1 MTLRILVAVALTVTS
16 FSFAQAGQIDPSALR
31 IGLMFNGGQW
41 PEHVIAVSRTRGVD
55 LWITTTGVICD
66 EYTIRD
72 GVRTGVVYQE
82 LFVAAE
88 PLDLT
93 GDAERTRV
101 CFFRGGST
109 VPLTTFASPLQAVRF
124 RYPSGA
130 VLALSVGPDGRVVRA
145 LESGQESLASTVT
158 IKRFG
163 GRGHEFNDATKAGSF
178 VYGSYIGGGAFD
190 AISGIELAATGN
202 VLVSGSTAQLTV
214 PAGVGGYSKSI
225 KADVDAF
232 VLLCDPKFQR
242 IVAMTLI
249 GGNAA
254 DRTRA
259 MNVDGTQN
267 VYLAI
272 ETTSNDMP
280 TTPAAQFKTL
290 KAGTDAYVAKFDS
303 TLTKL
308 LTGFYHGG
316 NREDIPRGI
325 DVDESG
331 LIYLAGG
338 TTSTANFPNNMPAT
352 ANLVWQYQ
360 DGRDTRTRTVPISSG
375 NLNLGQ
381 QDGFVA
387 IYSATG
393 SMQRSRYYGREGN
406 ETFTGVAVDS
416 RGYVVLTGTTTS
428 SSFESVPI
436 ADATWNGRLP
446 YDRTFNG
453 GTTDVFVLKMTSGLT
468 FSQTDGVTFSTLFGG
483 NREEETTSMWLDAD
497 GRIYIGGNTTS
508 TNMPTSGSVYSTPL
522 GQQDGFVAQIADN
535 GTQVLGCTY
544 IGGSGNDIVR
554 KVRPSNR
561 TSAFLVSGSTSS
573 SDFPTEGFGVTT
585 ERFGLT
591 DGFVTMMNF
600 ASLTVSTLLTGL
612 ESDTVVDAVLD
623 FRGDILIAANSTS
636 TNLFKHDS
644 AYAGYSGASDGYLT
658 KFAPG
663 SLEIV
668 TPKGGEV
675 YCVGASRPLAW
686 DASGVTDT
694 TKFRIEYSLEGS
706 GKWSE
711 LVKSVGGRSYLWK
724 IPANIPAGSYILR
737 ISTVNGHVSTLTTP
751 FTIDVA
757 PTITKQPTSTVVCQ
771 GARLSL
777 SVTSSSVASKYQ
789 WRKDGV
795 NIQGATS
802 ATLTV
807 DTAAASSAGRYDCVI
822 TGECPPAIT
831 TQPATV
837 TVTQRPAV
845 TTQPVSQTVDE
856 GKPLSLSVV
865 ATGVGLSY
873 QWKRDGASING
884 ATTPTLSIG
893 SATKA
898 DEGSYVCEVAG
909 SCGSVSTQAAIVKVN
924 SGTSVLE
931 VESVAGR
938 MTVVGPQPAV
948 DAVTI
953 GLQLVRPQDLTAR
966 FFDAQ
971 GRVLTA
977 LSLGLINAGDHIT
990 TLSVAGFSEGVV
1002 MLEVSSETARW
1013 MLPVVIR
1020 R

>member
-1 MTLRILVAVALTVTS
+1 MTLRALVAVALTVTS
-16 FSFAQAGQIDPSALR
+16 FSFASATTSDPGSLR
-31 IGLMFNGGQW
+31 LGLMYNGGQW
-41 PEHVIAVSRTRGVD
+41 PSHVIAVAHTRGVD

-66 EYTIRD
+66 EYTIKD
-72 GVRTGVVYQE
+72 NVRTGFVYQE
-82 LFVAAE
+82 LFAGATL
-88 PLDLT
+88 LDQT
-93 GDAERTRV
+93 RDAEHTRIAM
-101 CFFRGGST
+101 FRGGMQA
-109 VPLTTFASPLQAVRF
+109 PLTTYASSAQPVRF

-130 VLALSVGPDGRVVRA
+130 VLSLSVGPDGRIGRTIEA
-145 LESGQESLASTVT
+145 GMESLASTVT

-163 GRGHEFNDATKAGSF
+163 GLGHQINDATKAGSF

-190 AISGIELAATGN
+190 AIFGIELASTGN
-202 VLVSGSTAQLTV
+202 FLVSGSTAQLTV

-225 KADVDAF
+225 KADIDAF

-242 IVAMTLI
+242 IIAMTFI

-316 NREDIPRGI
+316 NREDVPRGI
-325 DVDESG
+325 DVDEAG

-338 TTSTANFPNNMPAT
+338 TTSTANFPNNMTPT

-360 DGRDTRTRTVPISSG
+360 DGRDTRTKTVPISSG
-375 NLNLGQ
+375 ISNLGQ
-381 QDGFVA
+381 SDGFIA
-387 IYSATG
+387 IYSPTG
-393 SMQRSRYYGREGN
+393 SMQKSRYYGREGN
-406 ETFTGVAVDS
+406 EVFTGVTVDS

-428 SSFESVPI
+428 TSFESVPI
-436 ADATWNGRLP
+436 ADPTWNGRLP

-453 GTTDVFVLKMTSGLT
+453 GTTDAFVVKMTSGLT

-483 NREEETTSMWLDAD
+483 NREDEPVSLWLDAD
-497 GRIYIGGNTTS
+497 GRIFIGGNTTS

-573 SDFPTEGFGVTT
+573 SDFSTEGFGVTT

-724 IPANIPAGSYILR
+724 IPANTPAGSYILR

-802 ATLTV
+802 ETLTV

-837 TVTQRPAV
+837 TVTPRPAV

-865 ATGVGLSY
+865 AAGVGLSY
-873 QWKRDGASING
+873 QWKRDGSSING
-884 ATTPTLSIG
+884 ATNPTLSIS

-898 DEGSYVCEVAG
+898 DGGSYVCEVAG
-909 SCGSVSTQAAIVKVN
+909 SCGSVSTQAAVVKVN
-924 SGTSVLE
+924 SGTSVQE
-931 VESVAGR
+931 VESAAGR
-938 MTVVGPQPAV
+938 MTVIGPQPAT
-948 DAVTI
+948 DAVMI
-953 GLQLVRPQDLTAR
+953 GLQLDRPQELTAR
-966 FFDAQ
+966 LFDAQ
-971 GRVLTA
+971 GRA
-977 LSLGLINAGDHIT
+977 LATLPLGLFLAGDHVA
-990 TLSVAGFSEGVV
+990 TLSVAYLSEGVV
-1002 MLEVSSETARW
+1002 MLEVSSEISRW
-1013 MLPVVIR
+1013 VLPVVIR